1 MNKTKLW
8 SKNYIIL
15 ILANVLSAFGFNM
28 MSTLLSK
35 YLVNLGVPLAV
46 AGVIVGMFSI
56 TALFIRP
63 ASGVIA
69 DRFNKKNI
77 LMLAN
82 IMIGIAVLGYT
93 LSNIVW
99 VIAVFRVLHGIAFG
113 VSGTT
118 AIALASENIPKE
130 RTGEGLGYVALGQIV
145 SVAVAPGLGIMLAE
159 RFGYNATFVCSFV
172 FSIAAA
178 LMLFLFFKV
187 DNPIKKIEVAEN
199 RKFNIRNLIAKEA
212 ILFAIISG
220 AMSLNNGI
228 VNGYILLFAEKQG
241 LTNISIYFIVTAA
254 TMLAIRPMAGKL
266 MDKYGVAVVV
276 IPAFAFGVVAMF
288 LHGLST
294 TIWMLG
300 LAAVFKAIAAA
311 SIQTSLLAESL
322 KRAGRGRSGI
332 ATSTFYI
339 GADIGQGVGPMIG
352 GAIAAM
358 YGYKMMFYFC
368 GVITLIAGLIFVISS
383 VIEKKKKIGSD
394 VGALI

>member
-15 ILANVLSAFGFNM
+15 IFANVLSAFGFNM

>member
-1 MNKTKLW
+1 MKKTKLW
-8 SKNYIIL
+8 SKNYIVL
-15 ILANVLSAFGFNM
+15 ILANVISAFGFNM
-28 MSTLLSK
+28 MATLLSK
-35 YLVNLGVPLAV
+35 YLVNLGVPLTV
-46 AGVIVGMFSI
+46 AGVIVGIFSI
-56 TALFIRP
+56 TALFTRP

-77 LMLAN
+77 LMIAN
-82 IMIGIAVLGYT
+82 CMIGVAVLGYT

-99 VIAVFRVLHGIAFG
+99 VIAVFRILHGIAFG

-130 RTGEGLGYVALGQIV
+130 RTGEGLGYVALGQII
-145 SVAVAPGLGIMLAE
+145 SVAVAPGLGIAVADK
-159 RFGYNATFVCSFV
+159 FGYNATFLCSFA

-187 DNPIKKIEVAEN
+187 DTPVEKTEIVEK
-199 RKFNIRNLIAKEA
+199 RKFNIKNLIAKEA

-228 VNGYILLFAEKQG
+228 VNGYILLFAQKQG
-241 LTNISIYFIVTAA
+241 FGNISVYFIATAV

-266 MDKYGVAVVV
+266 MDTKGVAVVV
-276 IPAFAFGVVAMF
+276 IPAFVFGVAAMF

-294 TIWMLG
+294 ALWMLA
-300 LAAVFKAIAAA
+300 LAAILKAIAAA

-322 KRAGRGRSGI
+322 KRAGRGRAGV

-352 GAIAAM
+352 GVIATM
-358 YGYKMMFYFC
+358 YGYTIMFYFC
-368 GVITLIAGLIFVISS
+368 GVITFIAGALFVVSR
-383 VIEKKKKIGSD
+383 VIEKRKKVESNID
-394 VGALI
+394 LLA

>member
-15 ILANVLSAFGFNM
+15 IFANVLSAFGFNM

-187 DNPIKKIEVAEN
+187 DNPIKKIEVAEK

-383 VIEKKKKIGSD
+383 VNEKKKKIGSD